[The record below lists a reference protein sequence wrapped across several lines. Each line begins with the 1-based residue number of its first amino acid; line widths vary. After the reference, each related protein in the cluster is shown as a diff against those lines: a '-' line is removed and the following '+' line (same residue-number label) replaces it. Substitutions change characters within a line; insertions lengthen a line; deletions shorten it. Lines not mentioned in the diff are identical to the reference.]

1 MNREARLRKLEQE
14 SAGNSC
20 LIVLTKA
27 EDEDAGR
34 TLEANG
40 ITTTDKDLVIAL
52 QRFAF
57 VNDRMPPITE
67 RIVSIHE
74 RKAA

>member
-1 MNREARLRKLEQE
+1 MAEWLFSPKLRM
-14 SAGNSC
+14 AGQ
-20 LIVLTKA
+20 I
-27 EDEDAGR
+27 
-34 TLEANG
+34 LEANG